1 MRVVNLLVLAVLLQ
15 AAKAQGPAPTALVGV
30 ITSLTGEARGA
41 GASQALAAQGWEDAA
56 EAGDGVFGLRVEVR
70 VVDDAGSP
78 TRAAEA
84 TRELVDAGALV
95 IVCCTTPAA
104 TAEVSTIA
112 EELGVLHLALSSSAG
127 NSFEAPADQYWSFG
141 LWPSE
146 TDQLSALVADA
157 LSAGRGSAALM
168 TSDDEFGEETLR
180 TLESLLGYAG
190 MRLNRVERYAVG
202 TRELRPEALLIASE
216 QPGAVVVWGTGPDT
230 EVAVHALRARG
241 YEGIVYARSLLVA
254 TGPGRRLPAAT
265 FEDVRF
271 PLPPAYAGMAPS
283 THACASEITSVLE
296 RIEQLYG
303 GVSDLS
309 AAAIVV
315 DALDIVAAAF
325 EQLFLLQIP
334 PDAAVPVVRQALR
347 DAAVGLAPHCAA
359 SGLLDLQEGR
369 RSAVTPS
376 SLVAPEL
383 TRSGDLRL
391 P

>member
-1 MRVVNLLVLAVLLQ
+1 MFLGILLATIATT
-15 AAKAQGPAPTALVGV
+15 AAAQGPAPAVLVGV
-30 ITSLTGEARGA
+30 ITSLSGEARGA
-41 GASQALAAQGWEDAA
+41 GASQALAAEGWEDAA
-56 EAGDGVFGLRVEVR
+56 AAGGGVFGLSVDVR

-78 TRAAEA
+78 ARAVWAA
-84 TRELVDAGALV
+84 RDLVDAGALV
-95 IVCCTTPAA
+95 IVCCTTPVA
-104 TAEVSTIA
+104 TAEVSAVA
-112 EELGVLHLALSSSAG
+112 EELGVLHLAVSSTSTG
-127 NSFEAPADQYWSFG
+127 SFETSTAQYWSFG

-157 LSAGRGSAALM
+157 LTAGRGSVALM
-168 TSDDEFGEETLR
+168 TSDDEFGDETLR

-190 MRLNRVERYAVG
+190 MQLSGVERYPQG
-202 TRELRPEALLIASE
+202 TTELRPEALLIASE

-230 EVAVHALRARG
+230 RVAVSALRARG
-241 YEGIVYARSLLVA
+241 YEGLVYARALLVA

-271 PLPPAYAGMAPS
+271 PLPPAYAGTAPP
-283 THACASEITSVLE
+283 THACASAIASVLE

-303 GVSDLS
+303 GVSDLP

-315 DALDIVAAAF
+315 DALDIVAAAL

-334 PDAAVPVVRQALR
+334 PDAPVPVVRQALR
-347 DAAVGLAPHCAA
+347 DAAVGLGPRCA
-359 SGLLDLQEGR
+359 SVGLLDLQEGR

-383 TRSGDLRL
+383 TLSGDLRL

>member
-1 MRVVNLLVLAVLLQ
+1 MRVVLGILFTLIAPF
-15 AAKAQGPAPTALVGV
+15 ASAQGPSPTALVGV
-30 ITSLTGEARGA
+30 ITSLTGEVRGA
-41 GASQALAAQGWEDAA
+41 GASQALAAEGWEDAA
-56 EAGDGVFGLRVEVR
+56 EAGGGVFGLRVEVR
-70 VVDDAGSP
+70 VADDAGSP
-78 TRAAEA
+78 ARAIEA
-84 TRELVDAGALV
+84 TRELVDAGALL

-104 TAEVSTIA
+104 TAEVSMVA
-112 EELGVLHLALSSSAG
+112 EELGVLHLALSSSAS
-127 NSFEAPADQYWSFG
+127 NSFEAPGDQYWSFG

-157 LSAGRGSAALM
+157 LTAGRGSAALM
-168 TSDDEFGEETLR
+168 TSEDEFGEETLR

-190 MRLNRVERYAVG
+190 IQLSRVERYPVG
-202 TRELRPEALLIASE
+202 VDELRPEALLIASE

-230 EVAVHALRARG
+230 EVAVSALRARG

-271 PLPPAYAGMAPS
+271 PLPPAYVGVAPP

-303 GVSDLS
+303 GVSDLP

-315 DALDIVAAAF
+315 DALDLVAAAL

-334 PDAAVPVVRQALR
+334 PDASVPVVRQALR
-347 DAAVGLAPHCAA
+347 DAAVGLAPRCAA

-383 TRSGDLRL
+383 THSGDLRL